1 MKWNLYLATF
11 GWTNRRYQLKFFVRI
26 QRGSIEAKLFKKCLG
41 YGWWICPIAYT
52 EMGWGPDWGNGPRI
66 LWPAAHLRADQ
77 GPIDQQSGPDVNI
90 GSGDVW
96 LKCRQEY
103 TAEGDISIREEPS
116 QGIRATSGGE
126 SRLERGGGVVS
137 EEGGGGGGG
146 GGVVVEVGGTWGM
159 WEVGRVPLS
168 VMTTPL
174 HKWDRIILDR
184 THSPGGIAMLSELLA
199 YLKFEIKCCFGLD
212 LTW

>member
-1 MKWNLYLATF
+1 MF
-11 GWTNRRYQLKFFVRI
+11 DSSVG
-26 QRGSIEAKLFKKCLG
+26 GS
-41 YGWWICPIAYT
+41 T
-52 EMGWGPDWGNGPRI
+52 
-66 LWPAAHLRADQ
+66 LRKV
-77 GPIDQQSGPDVNI
+77 IF
-90 GSGDVW
+90 
-96 LKCRQEY
+96 LLEK
-103 TAEGDISIREEPS
+103 PS

-174 HKWDRIILDR
+174 HK
-184 THSPGGIAMLSELLA
+184 
-199 YLKFEIKCCFGLD
+199 
-212 LTW
+212 